1 MKIDEL
7 ISRLKIYFKVEADK
21 ELAQYLGVSATN
33 LSNWKKRRTFDFDV
47 IFTKCEGIN
56 LNWLFFG
63 EGDPLRGVNK
73 APPGESI
80 ENPND
85 SLLINAL
92 RENIETQ
99 RRYISF
105 LENRVSEMTALYEPE
120 TRPEQHGQKR
130 KAG

>member
-33 LSNWKKRRTFDFDV
+33 LSNWKKRNTFDFDV

-63 EGDPLRGVNK
+63 EGDLLRINK
-73 APPGESI
+73 APPGERA

-99 RRYISF
+99 RRYILF

-120 TRPEQHGQKR
+120 ARPEQHGQKR

>member
-7 ISRLKIYFKVEADK
+7 ISRLKIYFKTETDK

-33 LSNWKKRRTFDFDV
+33 LSNWKKRNTFDFDV
-47 IFTKCEGIN
+47 VFTKCEGVN
-56 LNWLFFG
+56 FNWLFLG
-63 EGDPLRGVNK
+63 EGDTLRDK
-73 APPGESI
+73 APPGEKI
-80 ENPND
+80 EIPTD

>member
-1 MKIDEL
+1 LKIDEL
-7 ISRLKIYFKVEADK
+7 ISRLKIYFKTETDK

-33 LSNWKKRRTFDFDV
+33 LSNWKKRNTFDFDV
-47 IFTKCEGIN
+47 VFTKCEGVN
-56 LNWLFFG
+56 FNWLFLG
-63 EGDPLRGVNK
+63 EGDTLRDK
-73 APPGESI
+73 APPGEKI
-80 ENPND
+80 EIPTD

-120 TRPEQHGQKR
+120 SRPEQHGQKR

>member
-105 LENRVSEMTALYEPE
+105 LENRVSEMTA
-120 TRPEQHGQKR
+120 
-130 KAG
+130 

>member
-1 MKIDEL
+1 LKIDEL
-7 ISRLKIYFKVEADK
+7 ISRLKIYFKTETDK

-33 LSNWKKRRTFDFDV
+33 LSNWKKRNTFDFDV
-47 IFTKCEGIN
+47 VFTKCEGVN
-56 LNWLFFG
+56 FNWLFLG
-63 EGDPLRGVNK
+63 EGDTLRDK
-73 APPGESI
+73 APPGEKI
-80 ENPND
+80 EIPAD

-120 TRPEQHGQKR
+120 SRPEQHGQKR